1 MPRSDSTAESLVEE
15 GLQHYRSG
23 EIDQALSKWRSALIL
38 HPGLKSAVEYIDYV
52 EGNRKA
58 LEQRFRIAR
67 SSGSHPSLHDVD
79 GPVSTS
85 RTLAKDSAPRRKPS
99 ETASMLVDDLL
110 PPDWNDA
117 TLDGIGPLSEDGESS
132 SSDFDDSPLTA
143 AGFDEPDGGGL
154 GDGRIELPDSLNLSP
169 VPALAGEVEL
179 PDDDEITGQRLVSRR
194 PVGSLE
200 PENLPFGA
208 SVSLEEEST
217 MKSLEDQDRHAA
229 ERVNTIDGV
238 SPYQELFADES
249 GEPASVSLPGGED
262 DFASEEP
269 TPAVGEDQVDEML
282 DGAERMF
289 AQRSYDGSLWFCQRV
304 LALQPENAGA
314 LALQQKNRLALIDG
328 YERSLGDLDL
338 VPVVCIPKKEIL
350 WHRLDHRAGY
360 VLSRMDGRQVTYGD
374 LLDVSGMDRYET
386 LRILVQLVDEGVI
399 GSGSGS

>member
-1 MPRSDSTAESLVEE
+1 
-15 GLQHYRSG
+15 
-23 EIDQALSKWRSALIL
+23 
-38 HPGLKSAVEYIDYV
+38 
-52 EGNRKA
+52 
-58 LEQRFRIAR
+58 
-67 SSGSHPSLHDVD
+67 
-79 GPVSTS
+79 
-85 RTLAKDSAPRRKPS
+85 
-99 ETASMLVDDLL
+99 
-110 PPDWNDA
+110 
-117 TLDGIGPLSEDGESS
+117 
-132 SSDFDDSPLTA
+132 
-143 AGFDEPDGGGL
+143 
-154 GDGRIELPDSLNLSP
+154 
-169 VPALAGEVEL
+169 
-179 PDDDEITGQRLVSRR
+179 
-194 PVGSLE
+194 
-200 PENLPFGA
+200 
-208 SVSLEEEST
+208 